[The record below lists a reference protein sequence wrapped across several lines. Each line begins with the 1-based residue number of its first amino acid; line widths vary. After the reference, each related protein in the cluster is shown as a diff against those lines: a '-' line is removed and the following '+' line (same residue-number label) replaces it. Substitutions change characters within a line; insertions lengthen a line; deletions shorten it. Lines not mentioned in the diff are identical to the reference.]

1 MQPPGSEPSAHQNDR
16 HEYANPVW
24 TQHRHRA
31 DGRSQTA
38 VLEVTDRLRFLFGV
52 VLVAAGAATF
62 AVAFR
67 TSLTLLYRTV
77 YRADNVVEAMAG
89 LQGWLRFVV
98 PFASAAMAGLVA
110 RLRAAPTQG
119 VSNVMEAVALGN
131 VQLSLR
137 ATASRVACSWVA
149 IAGGM
154 SIGREGPLI
163 EFGGALGAAIGRVL
177 ATSLSH
183 TRVLV
188 AAGTAAGFAA
198 AYNTPFAAVLFVL
211 ETIVGIA
218 APELLLPAMGAT
230 IVATAMTRV
239 IVGVGPIYGQRAF
252 DLQSYWELFAFA
264 ALGVAAAVAAAG
276 FKKVLSS
283 FETWFDRH
291 PTPQP
296 LRAMMGGAIVGAIVM
311 WLPVVAGNGYEPLN
325 AMLDGPTVVS
335 GVGVLLA
342 AKVIATSSSV
352 ASGVP
357 GGIFTPMLLVGAAL
371 GTAWSHL
378 IGSPSSAG
386 SYVLV
391 GMAATTAASIH
402 APLTAAVM
410 IFELSGDYLIVLP
423 LLLATV
429 VSTSVSRGF
438 GSESVY
444 EAELRRRGLGW
455 DITLEGRRMKTSPQ
469 GTSSPAE

>member
-1 MQPPGSEPSAHQNDR
+1 M
-16 HEYANPVW
+16 
-24 TQHRHRA
+24 
-31 DGRSQTA
+31 
-38 VLEVTDRLRFLFGV
+38 TDRLRFFLGV
-52 VLVAAGAATF
+52 IFVAVCAATF

-67 TSLTLLYRTV
+67 TSLTVLYRTV
-77 YRADNVVEAMAG
+77 YRADNVVDAMSS
-89 LQGWLRFVV
+89 LQPWWRFGA
-98 PFASAAMAGLVA
+98 PLAAAAIAGLVV
-110 RLRAAPTQG
+110 RLRTSPTQG

-137 ATASRVACSWVA
+137 TTASRVACSWVA

-163 EFGGALGAAIGRVL
+163 EFGGALGAAIARRLV
-177 ATSLSH
+177 TSLSH

-218 APELLLPAMGAT
+218 ALELLLPAMSAT
-230 IVATAMTRV
+230 IIATAITR
-239 IVGVGPIYGQRAF
+239 IMVGVGPIYGQRAF
-252 DLQSYWELFAFA
+252 DVQSYIQLMSFA
-264 ALGVAAAVAAAG
+264 ALGVAAAVAAMG
-276 FKKVLSS
+276 FKRILSS
-283 FETWFDRH
+283 FEAWFDRH

-296 LRAMMGGAIVGAIVM
+296 FRAMIGGALVGAIAV
-311 WLPVVAGNGYEPLN
+311 WLPAVAGNGYEPLN
-325 AMLDGPTVVS
+325 AMLDEPAIMSAVVL
-335 GVGVLLA
+335 LLA
-342 AKVIATSSSV
+342 AKVIATNGSV

-371 GTAWSHL
+371 GTSWSHL
-378 IGSPSSAG
+378 IGSPASAG
-386 SYVLV
+386 SYALV

-444 EAELRRRGLGW
+444 DTELGRRGLGW
-455 DITLEGRRMKTSPQ
+455 DLTLEGRRMKTTRHEESKP
-469 GTSSPAE
+469 

>member
-1 MQPPGSEPSAHQNDR
+1 M
-16 HEYANPVW
+16 
-24 TQHRHRA
+24 
-31 DGRSQTA
+31 
-38 VLEVTDRLRFLFGV
+38 TDRLRFFLGV
-52 VLVAAGAATF
+52 ILVAVGAATF

-67 TSLTLLYRTV
+67 TSLTALYRTV
-77 YRADNVVEAMAG
+77 YQADNIVDAMTG
-89 LQGWLRFVV
+89 LSPWLRFGA
-98 PFASAAMAGLVA
+98 PLAAAAVAGLVA

-137 ATASRVACSWVA
+137 TTASRVASSWFA

-163 EFGGALGAAIGRVL
+163 EFGGAFGAAIARRLV
-177 ATSLSH
+177 TSLSH

-198 AYNTPFAAVLFVL
+198 AYNTPLAAVLFVL

-230 IVATAMTRV
+230 IIATAMTRA

-252 DLQSYWELFAFA
+252 GLQSYLELVSFA
-264 ALGVAAAVAAAG
+264 ALGFAAAVAAVG
-276 FKKVLSS
+276 FKKILAA
-283 FETWFDRH
+283 FEAWFDHH

-296 LRAMMGGAIVGAIVM
+296 FRAMTGGAVVGAFAV
-311 WLPVVAGNGYEPLN
+311 WLPAVAGNGYEPLN
-325 AMLDGPTVVS
+325 AMLDGPVS
-335 GVGVLLA
+335 VSAVIVLLA
-342 AKVIATSSSV
+342 AKVIATSGSV

-371 GTAWSHL
+371 GTSWAHL
-378 IGSPSSAG
+378 IGSPASAG
-386 SYVLV
+386 SYALV

-410 IFELSGDYLIVLP
+410 IFELSGDYPIVLP

-429 VSTSVSRGF
+429 ISTSVSRGL

-444 EAELRRRGLGW
+444 DAELRRRGLGW
-455 DITLEGRRMKTSPQ
+455 DLTLEGRRMKATQP
-469 GTSSPAE
+469 PAADPGQRDAS

>member
-1 MQPPGSEPSAHQNDR
+1 MI
-16 HEYANPVW
+16 
-24 TQHRHRA
+24 RA
-31 DGRSQTA
+31 KPMTMNTVTA
-38 VLEVTDRLRFLFGV
+38 TVKRAMDLEIGDRLRFLCGV
-52 VLVAAGAATF
+52 VLVAAGAAIF

-67 TSLTLLYRTV
+67 TSLSALYRSV
-77 YRADNVVEAMAG
+77 YGADNVVDAMTG
-89 LQGWLRFVV
+89 LPPWLRFAV
-98 PFASAAMAGLVA
+98 PLAAAAIAGLIA
-110 RLRAAPTQG
+110 RVRSAPAQG

-131 VQLSLR
+131 VRLSLR
-137 ATASRVACSWVA
+137 TTASRVASSWAA

-163 EFGGALGAAIGRVL
+163 EFGGALGAAIARVL

-218 APELLLPAMGAT
+218 APELLLPAMSAT
-230 IVATAMTRV
+230 IIATALTRI

-252 DLQSYWELFAFA
+252 GLQSYVELASFA
-264 ALGVAAAVAAAG
+264 ALGVAAAGAAAG
-276 FKKVLSS
+276 FKKLLSS

-296 LRAMMGGAIVGAIVM
+296 LRAMMGGALVGAIVVG
-311 WLPVVAGNGYEPLN
+311 LPAVAGNGYEPLN
-325 AMLDGPTVVS
+325 AMLDGPTIVS
-335 GVGVLLA
+335 AVGVLLA
-342 AKVIATSSSV
+342 AKVIATSGSV

-371 GTAWSHL
+371 GTSWSHL
-378 IGSPSSAG
+378 IGSPARAG
-386 SYVLV
+386 SYALV

-438 GSESVY
+438 GGESVY

-455 DITLEGRRMKTSPQ
+455 DITLEGRRMKANQPSASTP
-469 GTSSPAE
+469 TE

>member
-1 MQPPGSEPSAHQNDR
+1 M
-16 HEYANPVW
+16 
-24 TQHRHRA
+24 
-31 DGRSQTA
+31 
-38 VLEVTDRLRFLFGV
+38 TDRLRFLLGV
-52 VLVAAGAATF
+52 VLVAVGAATF

-67 TSLTLLYRTV
+67 TSLTALYRSV
-77 YRADNVVEAMAG
+77 YQADNVVDAMTG
-89 LQGWLRFVV
+89 LQPWLRFGA
-98 PFASAAMAGLVA
+98 PLAAAAMAGLVA

-119 VSNVMEAVALGN
+119 VSNVMEAFALGN
-131 VQLSLR
+131 VQLSLM
-137 ATASRVACSWVA
+137 TTTSRVASSWVA
-149 IAGGM
+149 IGGGM

-163 EFGGALGAAIGRVL
+163 EFGGALGAAIARKLV
-177 ATSLSH
+177 TSLAH

-230 IVATAMTRV
+230 IIATAMTRV

-252 DLQSYWELFAFA
+252 GLQSNVELVSFA
-264 ALGVAAAVAAAG
+264 ALGFAAAVAAVG
-276 FKKVLSS
+276 FKKILSS
-283 FETWFDRH
+283 FEAWFDRH

-296 LRAMMGGAIVGAIVM
+296 LRAMIGGALVGAIAV
-311 WLPVVAGNGYEPLN
+311 WLPAVAGNGYEPLN
-325 AMLDGPTVVS
+325 AMLDGPAIVSAVV
-335 GVGVLLA
+335 VLLA
-342 AKVIATSSSV
+342 AKVIATSASV

-371 GTAWSHL
+371 GTSWSHL
-378 IGSPSSAG
+378 IGSPASAG
-386 SYVLV
+386 SYALV

-455 DITLEGRRMKTSPQ
+455 DLTLEGRRLKSTRRNVS
-469 GTSSPAE
+469 E